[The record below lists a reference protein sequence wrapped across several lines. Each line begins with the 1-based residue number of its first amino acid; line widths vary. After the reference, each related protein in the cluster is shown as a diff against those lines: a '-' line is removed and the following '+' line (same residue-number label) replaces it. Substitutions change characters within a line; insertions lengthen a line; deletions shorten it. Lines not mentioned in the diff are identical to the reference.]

1 MFIFGLK
8 LCFNLGLKR
17 KLHYVSCFLTGLRH
31 LFLVGMKYGNGK

>member
-17 KLHYVSCFLTGLRH
+17 KLYVSCFLTGLRH
-31 LFLVGMKYGNGK
+31 LFLVGMKYGNGG